1 MTDISIEVVAV
12 GAFASVQDCGRRG
25 YRRIGVPWSG
35 VLDPQLMRIANAL
48 AGNVEGAP
56 VIECFDGGLRLA
68 ARGAAVRIAV
78 TGDAVI
84 EHESAGERRVLASWR
99 SMSLADGDMLRIRR
113 MTSGRIAVVAVEGL
127 ELPLVLGSAS
137 TYARAALGGL
147 DGRPLRA
154 GQRLP
159 VPPASVRP
167 ELLLAEPPKP
177 TGDPVRVVA
186 GPQADHFTDAVRA
199 AFVDAD
205 YLVSAEADR
214 MGVRLQGPA
223 LAHVGA
229 PEIVSDATV
238 PGSIQVPGSG
248 QPIVLLADAQTAGG
262 YPKIG
267 TVVSADLPRLAAAR
281 PGQRIRFAWVDATV
295 GEALARSAD
304 SHTRTLLKSL
314 RPLLS
319 AGIDESALYAGNLVT
334 GFIDAMA
341 PEFAH
346 DDTAVAA
353 PFLPAL
359 PRPYDE
365 DQPQR

>member
-1 MTDISIEVVAV
+1 MTDLSIEVVAV
-12 GAFASVQDCGRRG
+12 GAFASVQDRGRRG

-48 AGNVEGAP
+48 AGNVEDAP
-56 VIECFDGGLRLA
+56 VIECFDGGLQLI
-68 ARGAAVRIAV
+68 ARGAAVRVAV
-78 TGDAVI
+78 AGDAVI
-84 EHESAGERRVLASWR
+84 EHESVGERRVLASWR
-99 SMSLADGDMLRIRR
+99 SMRLADGDMLRIRR

-154 GQRLP
+154 GQKLP
-159 VPPASVRP
+159 VLPASARR
-167 ELLLAEPPKP
+167 ELMLAAPPTS
-177 TGDPVRVVA
+177 TGDPIRVVA
-186 GPQADHFTDAVRA
+186 GPQADHFSDAVRA

-223 LAHVGA
+223 LAHVGV

-281 PGQRIRFAWVDATV
+281 PGQRVRFAWVDAAA
-295 GEALARSAD
+295 GEALARAAEAG
-304 SHTRTLLKSL
+304 TRHLLGSL
-314 RPLLS
+314 RPLQS
-319 AGIDESALYAGNLVT
+319 AGIDEAALYAGNLVS
-334 GFIDAMA
+334 GFIHAMA
-341 PEFAH
+341 PEYAH
-346 DDTAVAA
+346 GDIVAA
-353 PFLPAL
+353 APSPQL